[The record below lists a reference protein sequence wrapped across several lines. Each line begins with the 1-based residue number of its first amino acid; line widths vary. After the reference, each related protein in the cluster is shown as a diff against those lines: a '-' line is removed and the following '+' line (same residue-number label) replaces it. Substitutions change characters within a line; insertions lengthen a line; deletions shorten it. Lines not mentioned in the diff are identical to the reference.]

1 MAAAEEADLPS
12 IRTQILERL
21 IRAGRDAWL
30 ELQQKT
36 GPRHHLFV
44 PCDHRDAY
52 EALRRLRPRAATFLE
67 LGSAAGVV
75 TIMADML
82 GYEAC
87 GIEIDPWLVQRSVE
101 LADQFGSGATF
112 AEGSFVPEAYRDA
125 VEDLACDRITVTD
138 GQSAFD
144 ELGLELTDF
153 DLVFAYPWPGEE
165 DWLHTMVRRYARP
178 GAILLTYDSRDG
190 FVETVIGEG

>member
-1 MAAAEEADLPS
+1 MSELPS
-12 IRTQILERL
+12 IRPQAIDALL
-21 IRAGRDAWL
+21 RAGDEAWQ
-30 ELQQKT
+30 ELQRRT

-44 PCDHRDAY
+44 PCDQRDAY

-75 TIMADML
+75 TILADML

-87 GIEIDPWLVQRSVE
+87 GIEIDPWLVQKSIE
-101 LADQFGSGATF
+101 LAEQFGSQATF

-125 VEDLACDRITVTD
+125 IEDLADDRLTVTE
-138 GQSAFD
+138 GRSAFE
-144 ELGLELTDF
+144 ELGLEMTDF

-165 DWLHTMVRRYARP
+165 DWLHTLVARHARP

-190 FVETVIGEG
+190 FLETVIGER

>member
-1 MAAAEEADLPS
+1 MDELPS
-12 IRTQILERL
+12 IRTQMLEAL
-21 IRAGRDAWL
+21 LRAGDDAWQ
-30 ELQQKT
+30 ELRRRT

-44 PCDHRDAY
+44 PCDQRDAY
-52 EALRRLRPRAATFLE
+52 EVLRRLRPRAATFLE

-75 TIMADML
+75 TILADLL

-87 GIEIDPWLVQRSVE
+87 GIEIDPWLVQRSIA
-101 LADQFGSGATF
+101 LAEQFGSRATF

-125 VEDLACDRITVTD
+125 VEDLDSDRITITD
-138 GQSAFD
+138 GQSAFA
-144 ELGLELTDF
+144 ELGLEMTDF

-165 DWLHTMVRRYARP
+165 DWLHGLVRRHARP

-190 FVETVIGEG
+190 FVETVVGES

>member
-1 MAAAEEADLPS
+1 MTAAAMPELPS
-12 IRTQILERL
+12 IRTQMLERL
-21 IRAGRDAWL
+21 IRAGSDVWQ

-52 EALRRLRPRAATFLE
+52 EALRRLRSRAATFLE

-75 TIMADML
+75 TILADML

-87 GIEIDPWLVQRSVE
+87 GIEIDPWLVQRSIQ
-101 LADQFGSGATF
+101 LAEQFGSQATF
-112 AEGSFVPEAYRDA
+112 AEGSFVPEAYQHD
-125 VEDLACDRITVTD
+125 VEHLADDRITITE
-138 GQSAFD
+138 GASAFA
-144 ELGLELTDF
+144 ELGLELDDF

-165 DWLHTMVRRYARP
+165 DWLHTMVRGHARP
-178 GAILLTYDSRDG
+178 GAILLTYDSRYG
-190 FVETVIGEG
+190 FVETVIGDR